1 MKSTINPA
9 LVNLLRQND
18 PEVEF
23 RLEAQEAA
31 LKEIP
36 CRNPIVGR
44 WITQIDVEHLLSALE
59 LDDISFAERFP
70 SIAHLGQERR
80 QRMKDEFA
88 HHLDHCQHCSLK
100 HSYELE
106 LDARIMRLWRQ
117 NKDSLLQL
125 LDEGGGHRQPRGN
138 LRPGQPQLR
147 ATWSRTYDQFLHGR
161 LLLGA
166 VANEAR
172 TIAGLDKLEP
182 DRVRGAQRTDAITS
196 SA

>member
-44 WITQIDVEHLLSALE
+44 WITQIDVEHLLSALD

-70 SIAHLGQERR
+70 SIAHLGHERR

-125 LDEGGGHRQPRGN
+125 LDEGGIDLSEGEHLPEELDHVIEYQPVTH
-138 LRPGQPQLR
+138 P
-147 ATWSRTYDQFLHGR
+147 
-161 LLLGA
+161 
-166 VANEAR
+166 
-172 TIAGLDKLEP
+172 EP
-182 DRVRGAQRTDAITS
+182 EIIINPLVEPIY
-196 SA
+196 

>member
-44 WITQIDVEHLLSALE
+44 WITQIDVEHLLSALD

-70 SIAHLGQERR
+70 SIAHLGHERR

-125 LDEGGGHRQPRGN
+125 LDEDGIDLSEGERLAMELVHVTEHQPVK
-138 LRPGQPQLR
+138 QP
-147 ATWSRTYDQFLHGR
+147 
-161 LLLGA
+161 
-166 VANEAR
+166 
-172 TIAGLDKLEP
+172 EP
-182 DRVRGAQRTDAITS
+182 EIIINPLVEPVY
-196 SA
+196 

>member
-9 LVNLLRQND
+9 LVNLLRQD
-18 PEVEF
+18 YPEVEL

-31 LKEIP
+31 LEEIP

-44 WITQIDVEHLLSALE
+44 WITEIDVEKLLSSLD

-70 SIAHLGQERR
+70 SIAHLGYERR
-80 QRMKDEFA
+80 QRMKDELSF
-88 HHLDHCQHCSLK
+88 HLEHCQHCSLK

-125 LDEGGGHRQPRGN
+125 LNEDGIDNPEGEHLPQP
-138 LRPGQPQLR
+138 LVQVIEPQPV
-147 ATWSRTYDQFLHGR
+147 THSEPEIIINP
-161 LLLGA
+161 LG
-166 VANEAR
+166 
-172 TIAGLDKLEP
+172 EP
-182 DRVRGAQRTDAITS
+182 IY
-196 SA
+196 